1 MEKTL
6 SEIIRDWVNANKKV
20 FWKYEVS
27 SFYQTYKINIA
38 NLPKPSKEDIKV
50 VSHNRILSNAQKTQL
65 CDIIKKVNTKT
76 DALRKSSIDV
86 QIDYVKGAVIAA
98 VI

>member
-6 SEIIRDWVNANKKV
+6 SEIIRDWVNVNKTV

-50 VSHNRILSNAQKTQL
+50 VSHNRILSNAQKNQL

-76 DALRKSSIDV
+76 YALKKSSIDV
-86 QIDYVKGAVIAA
+86 KIDYIKGAVIAA